1 MATLKETI
9 QKVASIDRAIESAL
23 QIEVADAVKKALVE
37 SAYENVYNAYTPEFL
52 SRRYGDGG
60 IADED
65 NINVTASGNELT
77 ASDDAPW
84 QQLWGG
90 TVPSGRLA
98 EAIAEGD
105 PRYNMGNAGPRPF
118 HESAKRQLIDSGEAE
133 RALRAG
139 LARQGI
145 DTSGMTFRFI

>member
-1 MATLKETI
+1 MASLKDTI
-9 QKVASIDRAIESAL
+9 QKIASIDAAIESAL
-23 QIEVADAVKKALVE
+23 QVEVADAVKKALVE
-37 SAYENVYNAYTPEFL
+37 SAYANVYNAYTPEFL
-52 SRRYGDGG
+52 SRRYENGG
-60 IADED
+60 IADEN
-65 NINVTASGNELT
+65 NINITVSGNELT

-90 TVPSGRLA
+90 AVPSGRLA

-118 HESAKRQLIDSGEAE
+118 HEDAKQRLIDSGEAD

-145 DTSGMTFRFI
+145 DTNGMTFRFI